1 MASQH
6 YKTGGSEEYVIAA
19 NDAIIQC
26 NVPSFVSD
34 FVTVDSWVTSEG
46 ETILRTGNIGNL
58 HPFKLAESAWFHV
71 LCIINWWW

>member
-1 MASQH
+1 M
-6 YKTGGSEEYVIAA
+6 IAA

-34 FVTVDSWVTSEG
+34 FVTVDAWVTSEG

-58 HPFKLAESAWFHV
+58 FPLNRLKVHGFTFYALS
-71 LCIINWWW
+71 IDGGS